1 MLYKKIM
8 INLLYQGHAS
18 FRLRYDNNVIYIDP
32 FAGEGYDLPADL
44 VLITHEH
51 RDHNDLKKIVSIKGP
66 IIRSKD
72 MVDGENYLSKNICG
86 IDIIAVPAKDDFHK
100 DMCCVGYVLKI
111 KEKKL
116 YFAGDT
122 STTRYMSEKLAKKI

>member
-51 RDHNDLKKIVSIKGP
+51 RDHNDLKKLLV
-66 IIRSKD
+66 
-72 MVDGENYLSKNICG
+72 
-86 IDIIAVPAKDDFHK
+86 
-100 DMCCVGYVLKI
+100 
-111 KEKKL
+111 
-116 YFAGDT
+116 
-122 STTRYMSEKLAKKI
+122 